1 MRPSCPTVNPE
12 LDHLLRRQSD
22 VITRADAAAV
32 VPLDQVDYAI
42 RAGHLVRVHRGVYAR
57 PPLSSYSRRR
67 AALIYCGGRAVL
79 SHLTALTLWG
89 LREDDNGSVH
99 VTMGTDRPLT
109 GAGLVVHR
117 HEGFA
122 IGVEPVRYRDGLPVT
137 SLEHALV
144 DSWPLLPGERR
155 REPVIRAVS
164 GRRTTTKR
172 VRKILDA
179 RPRLVD
185 RQGLARVLF
194 LLEIGCH
201 SPLEIWG
208 YEHVFGGPD
217 MPEFRR
223 QVPVRLDG
231 RLVYL
236 DVFAEDEKVNFEL
249 DGRDGHVTKADRE
262 RDLRRDAA
270 LAACGILVV
279 RFTHHRLTHEPEA
292 VRLEI
297 LAILAVRRT
306 HIEKSAK
313 NQPQNH

>member
-1 MRPSCPTVNPE
+1 VNPD
-12 LDHLLRRQSD
+12 LDYLLRRQLD
-22 VITRADAAAV
+22 VITRAAAAAV

-42 RAGHLVRVHRGVYAR
+42 RAGHIVRVHRGVYAR
-57 PPLSSYSRRR
+57 PPVTSYRRRR

-79 SHLTALTLWG
+79 SHLTALALWG
-89 LREDDNGSVH
+89 LWEDDDASVH
-99 VTMGTDRPLT
+99 VTIGTDKPLT
-109 GAGLVVHR
+109 GVGLVVHR

-155 REPVIRAVS
+155 REPVIRAVT

-172 VRKILDA
+172 VRKALEA

-185 RQGLARVLF
+185 RQSLARLLY

-208 YEHVFGGPD
+208 YEHIFNGPD

-236 DVFAEDEKVNFEL
+236 DVFAEEEKVNFEL

-270 LAACGILVV
+270 LAARGILVV
-279 RFTHHRLTHEPEA
+279 RFTHYRLTHEPEA

-297 LAILAVRRT
+297 LAILAVRK
-306 HIEKSAK
+306 IPAEKSAK
-313 NQPQNH
+313 NRPGNH